1 MIDCALLFCIFT
13 SLNFILFQ
21 VTIVITEMQKNGA
34 DAEKLIPL
42 PLEPEEAIY
51 KIIAFKRVMVIEKG
65 NCLAFPD
72 SLIEVRSMHF

>member
-1 MIDCALLFCIFT
+1 
-13 SLNFILFQ
+13 
-21 VTIVITEMQKNGA
+21 MQKNGA

>member
-1 MIDCALLFCIFT
+1 
-13 SLNFILFQ
+13 
-21 VTIVITEMQKNGA
+21 MQKNGA
-34 DAEKLIPL
+34 DVEKLIPL

-65 NCLAFPD
+65 NCLAFLD